1 MTMKALTLAGLLSC
15 MLTQTASAGFVIFN
29 IRNANPQGTETVG
42 PPASWTDN
50 GAGGYDISITRGG
63 QKVGLGSSDI
73 DGTKLKDIDSLAITR
88 TDDRTGLTG
97 GAFVAPY
104 LNFWITDGLG
114 KYAVVANEPSNSAFN
129 SLFNNGYD
137 LTFADL
143 ADKTAKIYETSDL
156 SWLPNKGLGH
166 GVGLTFADLADF
178 VIQAPSVADFTP
190 GWAGLGGGAPRELG
204 TNNAYG
210 VNWVF
215 GDTMAN
221 YVPGAPGYVVSNA
234 SVTSTVPEPSSLF
247 IACCG
252 LAAAGVNSWRRKR
265 AAS

>member
-29 IRNANPQGTETVG
+29 IRNATGSGDPAVSSPDG
-42 PPASWTDN
+42 P
-50 GAGGYDISITRGG
+50 GGYSIGITQAG

-73 DGTKLKDIDSLAITR
+73 DGTKLKDIDRLAITR

-97 GAFVAPY
+97 GASVAPY

-178 VIQAPSVADFTP
+178 VIQAPSIADFTP

-204 TNNAYG
+204 TNKAYG

-221 YVPGAPGYVVSNA
+221 YVPGTPSGYVVSNA